1 MKKLLTILLVSL
13 VLSSTVAAAETRNEL
28 IHEAT
33 QAGLSFKDAVKYA
46 ELKLDSVVKTDE
58 NASEKKVA
66 KAQKKTAKNQKT
78 LAKLE
83 NKLSKKKAKMEIQ
96 AEFSLDKVELKK
108 AKIHEKTTEKIKRY
122 DAVEAYRNYIYKDEK
137 SDEIPINPKTG
148 FPEILETPFVVF
160 DEGVTFDMV
169 TRLQKQDDYNR
180 SDFVW
185 QDYMLGAYFN
195 VQSENMKPLDSML
208 RVAVYYPFYH
218 TFDGMQQFPK
228 QTILYAFDL
237 FWGPMLQADM
247 WKYVQL
253 KVAGG
258 LHYMYQLT
266 DEYHMNYL
274 GLGLVAGVELPVARR
289 WTIVNNGT
297 FTLDY
302 ANLGTNKQVQPYD
315 YSWSYQGSLGVRYS
329 KKKLH
334 KYAYIHHIEKDAE

>member
-1 MKKLLTILLVSL
+1 MKKILSILFILSAFNF
-13 VLSSTVAAAETRNEL
+13 VLMADTKEDL
-28 IHEAT
+28 ILKAT
-33 QAGLSFKDAVKYA
+33 YAGFSYKKAVEYA
-46 ELKLDSVVKTDE
+46 DLKLNTKVQASE
-58 NASEKKVA
+58 GASEKAVL
-66 KAQKKTAKNQKT
+66 KAEKKTAKNEAK
-78 LAKLE
+78 LAKYEAAIEKGQAKFNAKAELNPE
-83 NKLSKKKAKMEIQ
+83 KAEEKKTKVQAKTIQ
-96 AEFSLDKVELKK
+96 N
-108 AKIHEKTTEKIKRY
+108 IKRSE
-122 DAVEAYRNYIYKDEK
+122 AIEAYNNYIYKDEK

-315 YSWSYQGSLGVRYS
+315 YSWSYQASLGVRYS

>member
-1 MKKLLTILLVSL
+1 MKKILSILFILSAFNF
-13 VLSSTVAAAETRNEL
+13 VLMADTKEDL
-28 IHEAT
+28 ILKAT
-33 QAGLSFKDAVKYA
+33 YAGLSYKQAAKYA
-46 ELKLDSVVKTDE
+46 ELKLNPIVPAPE
-58 NASEKKVA
+58 GASEAKIA
-66 KAQKKTAKNQKT
+66 KANKKTASN
-78 LAKLE
+78 
-83 NKLSKKKAKMEIQ
+83 KAKIAKFEEAISKGQ
-96 AEFSLDKVELKK
+96 AKFDLSAEFNPVKAEEKK
-108 AKIHEKTTEKIKRY
+108 AKIQAKTVENIKRSK
-122 DAVEAYRNYIYKDEK
+122 ALEAYRNYIYKDEK

-334 KYAYIHHIEKDAE
+334 KYAYIHHIEKDDE